1 MSELKKAY
9 WALGVVCIVWG
20 TTYLF
25 IRIGVETFPPLLFSG
40 IRHGSAGLLIFGY
53 LFVTGKLRKID
64 SKNFMRQAIPGVMMI
79 AMGNGVI
86 GWCERYIPSSLAAL
100 ILSIMPVYVVGINYL
115 TGIEKKPPHWK
126 VLFGLALGCIG
137 VGLIFKDNV
146 RDLANPDYLIGV
158 VVAFLACL
166 SWAAGSVF
174 IKYKPTSLSPIENAA
189 IQLTSGGIT
198 LILGGFLFD
207 DFQEFESVSSASIYS
222 LIYLIFIGS
231 LLSYIC
237 FMYALA
243 KLPVGLASIYA
254 YINPFIALLLGSLVL
269 NETISWTMGLA
280 LFTTL
285 AGVWY
290 INKGYAVSNDVR

>member
-1 MSELKKAY
+1 MSELGKAY
-9 WALGVVCIVWG
+9 LALGVVCIVWG

-53 LFVTGKLRKID
+53 LFVTGKLRKMSRKDIV
-64 SKNFMRQAIPGVMMI
+64 RQAIPGVLMI
-79 AMGNGVI
+79 ALGNGVV

-100 ILSIMPVYVVGINYL
+100 ILSIMPVYVVVINYI
-115 TGIEKKPPHWK
+115 TGIDKKVPNGK
-126 VLFGLALGCIG
+126 VIVGLLLGCVG

-158 VVAFLACL
+158 LVAFLACL

-174 IKYKPTSLSPIENAA
+174 IKYKPTSLNPIENAGL
-189 IQLTSGGIT
+189 QLVSGGFA
-198 LILGGFLFD
+198 LLLGGLLFD
-207 DFQEFESVSSASIYS
+207 DLSEFESVSAASIYS
-222 LIYLIFIGS
+222 LIYLIFVGS

-237 FMYALA
+237 FMYALE

-254 YINPFIALLLGSLVL
+254 YINPFIALLLGFLVL
-269 NETISWTMGLA
+269 GEAISWMMGLA
-280 LFTTL
+280 LLTTL
-285 AGVWY
+285 TGVWY
-290 INKGYAVSNDVR
+290 ISKGYSVAKS

>member
-1 MSELKKAY
+1 MSELRKAY
-9 WALGVVCIVWG
+9 LALGVVCIVWG

-40 IRHGSAGLLIFGY
+40 IRHGTAGLLIFGY
-53 LFVTGKLRKID
+53 LFVSGKLRKMSRKD
-64 SKNFMRQAIPGVMMI
+64 VVRQAIPGVLMI
-79 AMGNGVI
+79 ALGNGVV

-100 ILSIMPVYVVGINYL
+100 ILSIMPVYVVVINYI
-115 TGIEKKPPHWK
+115 TGIDKKAPNRF
-126 VLFGLALGCIG
+126 VIFGLLLGCVG

-146 RDLANPDYLIGV
+146 RDLANPDYLMGV
-158 VVAFLACL
+158 LVAFLACL

-189 IQLTSGGIT
+189 LQLVSGGLA
-198 LILGGFLFD
+198 LILGGLLFD
-207 DFQEFESVSSASIYS
+207 DLSEFESVSAPSIYS
-222 LIYLIFIGS
+222 LIYLIFVGS

-237 FMYALA
+237 FMYALE

-254 YINPFIALLLGSLVL
+254 YINPFIALLLGFLVL
-269 NETISWTMGLA
+269 DETISWMMGVA

-285 AGVWY
+285 TGVWY
-290 INKGYAVSNDVR
+290 ISKGYSIAKS